1 MKLSA
6 PAAALALSSSLSL
19 GVASAAPQT
28 ELTVNGGFETG
39 DTSSWVS
46 FPTPNS
52 TFAATSDASSGSFG
66 GEVFNPDQTTAAV
79 IKQANLGVGAVSA
92 GDVVTIS
99 FSAKGTFANGGVA
112 FAEFFS
118 EINGGGVSAAEIL
131 TGGPLNLTSS
141 WQPFTFTA
149 VAGSDVSG
157 GVTLQ
162 FAVVNGANSGSLAQF
177 FVDDVS
183 VTLPGLGT
191 NYCGANQNSLGI
203 AASISAQGSS
213 IVADNNLTLA
223 ASGLAPNS
231 FGFFL
236 TSQTTGFAQNPG
248 GSQGNLCLGGSI
260 GRYVGAGQ
268 IQQADA
274 AGGISLLLDLTTI
287 PQPTGFVAAVSG
299 DTWSYQAWYRDSV
312 AGQATSNFTDGLTVD
327 FQ

>member
-6 PAAALALSSSLSL
+6 PTLLAVPVALSL
-19 GVASAAPQT
+19 GVATAAPQT
-28 ELTVNGGFETG
+28 DLTTNGGFETG

-52 TFAATSDASSGSFG
+52 TFAATTDASSGSFG

-79 IKQANLGVGAVSA
+79 IKQANLGGGVVSP
-92 GDVVTIS
+92 GDVITIS

-118 EINGGGVSAAEIL
+118 EINGGGVSSAEIL

-141 WQPFTFTA
+141 WQPFVFTA

-177 FVDDVS
+177 FVDEVS
-183 VTLPGLGT
+183 VTLPGLGA
-191 NYCGANQNSLGI
+191 NYCGANQNSLGLE
-203 AASISAQGSS
+203 ASISAQGSA
-213 IVADNNLTLA
+213 VASDNNLTLV
-223 ASGLAPNS
+223 ASSLAPGS

-236 TSQTTGFAQNPG
+236 TSQTTGLASNPG

-260 GRYVGAGQ
+260 GRYVGPGQ
-268 IQQADA
+268 IQQADSVGEIA
-274 AGGISLLLDLTTI
+274 LPLDLTAI
-287 PQPTGFVAAVSG
+287 PQPTGFASAAAG
-299 DTWSYQAWYRDSV
+299 DTWSFQAWYRDSV
-312 AGQATSNFTDGLTVD
+312 AGQPTSNFTDGLTVD